1 MIGRA
6 VASKFVVD
14 GDVLLLKLLES
25 LESLFVVGVDFD
37 AAVAVDVQELVAQKL
52 LEGGFE
58 NSFGSY
64 SCVLDCFAAC
74 GWVGLAGYR
83 EFQLADEKFV
93 VPLYCSHKPC
103 VVGELAVGH

>member
-1 MIGRA
+1 M
-6 VASKFVVD
+6 
-14 GDVLLLKLLES
+14 LLLTLLES

-83 EFQLADEKFV
+83 EFQLVDEKFV